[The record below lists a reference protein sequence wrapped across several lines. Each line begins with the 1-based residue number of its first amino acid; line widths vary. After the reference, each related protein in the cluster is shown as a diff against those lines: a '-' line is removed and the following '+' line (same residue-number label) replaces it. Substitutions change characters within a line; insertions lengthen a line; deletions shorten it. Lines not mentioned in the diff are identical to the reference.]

1 LFVFGVFVCLFV
13 MALRPSKS
21 YVVCLLVC
29 LFVCLFLCL
38 CVFVSTK
45 HTPGPGQ
52 GTTATSR
59 GTNPHPVAAARSAA
73 TARAADASGTA
84 ACSPATGACS
94 HIFFCFWREC
104 PAAGRSGCVCLFV
117 CLFVCFFVCLFVC
130 LFVCQDIDE
139 WETGNEWYKR
149 VLQST
154 GQAYCCL
161 CWTARLFV
169 CLFVCLFV
177 YLCVFVCLY
186 CNLSGAAGVGTTL
199 RALGTYSGEAK
210 TIACQRMPQSACT
223 ASA

>member
-1 LFVFGVFVCLFV
+1 VQQTHQ
-13 MALRPSKS
+13 APPPAPPP
-21 YVVCLLVC
+21 LV
-29 LFVCLFLCL
+29 
-38 CVFVSTK
+38 
-45 HTPGPGQ
+45 PA
-52 GTTATSR
+52 ATS
-59 GTNPHPVAAARSAA
+59 SS
-73 TARAADASGTA
+73 ASGENA
-84 ACSPATGACS
+84 QQQDDQAV
-94 HIFFCFWREC
+94 F
-104 PAAGRSGCVCLFV
+104 VCLFV